1 VIGCE
6 TQRAS
11 CIENS
16 DSCCILPSG
25 IKRPLDSRR
34 ASECLAKRYYE
45 QGTPK
50 QFLPQAQREP
60 VVIEKKKR
68 RVAVV
73 LSVAEYDRLQALEEA
88 YWAAKAD
95 SALKE
100 DFLGVAESAKVMERL
115 RRKNA

>member
-1 VIGCE
+1 M
-6 TQRAS
+6 
-11 CIENS
+11 
-16 DSCCILPSG
+16 
-25 IKRPLDSRR
+25 
-34 ASECLAKRYYE
+34 
-45 QGTPK
+45 
-50 QFLPQAQREP
+50 
-60 VVIEKKKR
+60 
-68 RVAVV
+68 AVV